1 MGAFQFS
8 RKESACL
15 LKGWD
20 ILPVFWERQAEAA
33 GADSHT
39 DSPASGP
46 YGIPN
51 FRGPGTTKL
60 EPVMWLLRLLSL
72 PRMGLPLEG
81 SKTTTARVILNL
93 LSVL

>member
-1 MGAFQFS
+1 M
-8 RKESACL
+8 
-15 LKGWD
+15 
-20 ILPVFWERQAEAA
+20 A

-39 DSPASGP
+39 NSPASVP
-46 YGIPN
+46 YGIRN

-81 SKTTTARVILNL
+81 SKTTTAIVILNL
-93 LSVL
+93 LLVL